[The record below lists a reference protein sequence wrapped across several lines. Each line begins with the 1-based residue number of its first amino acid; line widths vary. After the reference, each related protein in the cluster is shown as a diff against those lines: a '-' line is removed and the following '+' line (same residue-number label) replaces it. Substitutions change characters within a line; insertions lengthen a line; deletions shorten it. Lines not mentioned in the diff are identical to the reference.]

1 MKLKGTIYGSL
12 DDLVVSV
19 DEEDIPLFLTLLI
32 FSLKTDNTAYNVL
45 KRTMTNTPLKET
57 QTDIENNALR
67 TQTTD

>member
-19 DEEDIPLFLTLLI
+19 DEEDILLFFNSLDI
-32 FSLKTDNTAYNVL
+32 FTSYNVL
-45 KRTMTNTPLKET
+45 KRTMTNTPLQET
-57 QTDIENNALR
+57 QTDIENHALR

>member
-19 DEEDIPLFLTLLI
+19 DEEDIPLFFNSLI
-32 FSLKTDNTAYNVL
+32 FALKTDNTAYNVL
-45 KRTMTNTPLKET
+45 KRTMTNTPLKEI
-57 QTDIENNALR
+57 QTDIENHVLR

>member
-57 QTDIENNALR
+57 QTDIENHALR